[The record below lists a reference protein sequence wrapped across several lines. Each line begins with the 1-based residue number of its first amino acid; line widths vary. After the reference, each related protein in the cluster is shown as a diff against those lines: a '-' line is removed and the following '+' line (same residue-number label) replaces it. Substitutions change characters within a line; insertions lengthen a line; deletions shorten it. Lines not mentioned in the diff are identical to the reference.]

1 MSFTRGPTGRFY
13 ERQIRLERALVLNQ
27 FAAAER
33 LLHDFETR
41 PPADHLA
48 SDYAW
53 AKKSSVDIQVESLG
67 AYRGATAPNS
77 LDLIPVPSS
86 RLREIWDR
94 RHEQGTPETD
104 SGIIGSWRATEE
116 GLVKL
121 VIEDTSR
128 RGRHLRLLEAAVRRD
143 PSWHRRILCVLTLMW
158 GYRQIGNPRRAAI
171 VSTWAVAA
179 YRGFLQLARARPG
192 RMDDRLLAEFRE
204 ACRQT
209 LSDLEPTGHSRGDPV
224 SALARVA
231 ATLPMVRRTKL
242 TGTMRALDALV
253 TIGRSQDRTAFDQR
267 VSRELAV
274 MVGGWVLFH
283 KKGEEWLSL
292 RAQDEHTLSTWTIE
306 KFTRARAL
314 HLVRIRPRPEFWRPT
329 QRRPR
334 SVLVF
339 PLHDGVVA
347 LASRR
352 PFTRRHADA
361 VRTVLRFLS
370 ARLEDFAAQQTAKP
384 TTAVVP
390 IRAPVRSSSV
400 EGLVGASAPWRA
412 VLDQVARVAEAACN
426 VVLIGETGTGKEGLA
441 RALHS
446 ASLRNRKP
454 FIAVNCGALA
464 PELFASELFGH
475 VRGAFTGANRSNEG
489 LVVRANGGTL
499 FLDEIADAP
508 PALQVALLR
517 VIEEG
522 EVRPV
527 GSSQVVRADV
537 RVVCACARDL
547 EQEVQAGRFRE
558 DLYHRL
564 NVVRIDIPP
573 LRDRRDDIPMLCAH
587 LLGRAQPRASLHRDA
602 VPLLLQH
609 AWPGNVREL
618 DNILRAAAALSDG
631 SEIGP
636 ELVAELLAR
645 RVARA
650 PAVAPP
656 AGPLGEPTSAGRV
669 AGLLKT
675 LGAGWKSA
683 PELAAK
689 LGVSVRTVNRDLE
702 DLLRRDV
709 VHAAGEARARRYAR
723 RDPVETATRRS

>member
-1 MSFTRGPTGRFY
+1 
-13 ERQIRLERALVLNQ
+13 
-27 FAAAER
+27 
-33 LLHDFETR
+33 
-41 PPADHLA
+41 
-48 SDYAW
+48 
-53 AKKSSVDIQVESLG
+53 
-67 AYRGATAPNS
+67 
-77 LDLIPVPSS
+77 
-86 RLREIWDR
+86 
-94 RHEQGTPETD
+94 
-104 SGIIGSWRATEE
+104 
-116 GLVKL
+116 
-121 VIEDTSR
+121 
-128 RGRHLRLLEAAVRRD
+128 
-143 PSWHRRILCVLTLMW
+143 
-158 GYRQIGNPRRAAI
+158 
-171 VSTWAVAA
+171 
-179 YRGFLQLARARPG
+179 
-192 RMDDRLLAEFRE
+192 
-204 ACRQT
+204 
-209 LSDLEPTGHSRGDPV
+209 
-224 SALARVA
+224 
-231 ATLPMVRRTKL
+231 
-242 TGTMRALDALV
+242 
-253 TIGRSQDRTAFDQR
+253 
-267 VSRELAV
+267 
-274 MVGGWVLFH
+274 
-283 KKGEEWLSL
+283 
-292 RAQDEHTLSTWTIE
+292 
-306 KFTRARAL
+306 
-314 HLVRIRPRPEFWRPT
+314 
-329 QRRPR
+329 
-334 SVLVF
+334 
-339 PLHDGVVA
+339 
-347 LASRR
+347 
-352 PFTRRHADA
+352 
-361 VRTVLRFLS
+361 
-370 ARLEDFAAQQTAKP
+370 
-384 TTAVVP
+384 
-390 IRAPVRSSSV
+390 
-400 EGLVGASAPWRA
+400 
-412 VLDQVARVAEAACN
+412 
-426 VVLIGETGTGKEGLA
+426 
-441 RALHS
+441 
-446 ASLRNRKP
+446 
-454 FIAVNCGALA
+454 
-464 PELFASELFGH
+464 
-475 VRGAFTGANRSNEG
+475 
-489 LVVRANGGTL
+489 VVRANGGTL